1 MGWPIAHAIN
11 TAEVLQFICYRFIK
25 QDKLIWGNIYD
36 IILLSRHIYC
46 SKFKLGVKV
55 GWSVWLFC
63 SSIDFL
69 IWGEIKLYVLSKY
82 KHVACIYINYCLV
95 MSILDL
101 DVNIH
106 LRLTSEDEIN
116 DEQDKILLSFLH
128 LHMRPNLQFK

>member
-1 MGWPIAHAIN
+1 
-11 TAEVLQFICYRFIK
+11 
-25 QDKLIWGNIYD
+25 
-36 IILLSRHIYC
+36 
-46 SKFKLGVKV
+46 
-55 GWSVWLFC
+55 
-63 SSIDFL
+63 
-69 IWGEIKLYVLSKY
+69 
-82 KHVACIYINYCLV
+82 